1 MLLVI
6 TPKTRREKNNNTKAK
21 KNKEKK
27 PKEEVIKIK
36 KISEKFKE
44 KKNCQLCFKQEP
56 GLAQGSIGPKTTT
69 LSVTYSN
76 ILNTNNRFIPI
87 LVFFII

>member
-36 KISEKFKE
+36 KISENFKE
-44 KKNCQLCFKQEP
+44 KKIVSYALSKN
-56 GLAQGSIGPKTTT
+56 QG
-69 LSVTYSN
+69 
-76 ILNTNNRFIPI
+76 
-87 LVFFII
+87 